1 MADTANVQ
9 SIEAIREIRD
19 ALVIFMEDARNAL
32 NDTDF
37 DLRRTT
43 DWLTHEQ
50 RLYWAAE
57 VRRRSQEIADAR
69 SALQRKELGKK
80 PGSHPD
86 TSVEDKALRI
96 AKMRLAEAEE
106 KVEVVRSWIPEMQ
119 RAGHEYRSQSL
130 PLGDMLTGDLEN
142 ALAKLSR
149 MIESLEDYLR
159 LQAPS
164 TPQATP
170 TGFSSSGSAAGSP
183 AVAKTAPSPTTPP
196 TVSTPDPSETT
207 RESASDEQ
215 QRRIEPTE
223 SRDQDVAGEMG

>member
-19 ALVIFMEDARNAL
+19 ALVVFMEDAKNAL

-50 RLYWAAE
+50 RLYWNAE
-57 VRRRSQEIADAR
+57 VRRRSQDVADAR

-86 TSVEDKALRI
+86 TSVEEKDVRI

-106 KVEVVRSWIPEMQ
+106 KVEVVSRWVPEIQ
-119 RAGHEYRSQSL
+119 RASHEYRSQAY
-130 PLGDMLTGDLEN
+130 PLGDMISGDLEN

-149 MIESLEDYLR
+149 MIESLEQYLR

-164 TPQATP
+164 APQPAP
-170 TGFSSSGSAAGSP
+170 TGFSSSGSSAVASP
-183 AVAKTAPSPTTPP
+183 AARTEPAPEASKTPEENPT
-196 TVSTPDPSETT
+196 
-207 RESASDEQ
+207 DE
-215 QRRIEPTE
+215 QRRIEPLE
-223 SRDQDVAGEMG
+223 SRDEDVAGEVG

>member
-37 DLRRTT
+37 ELRRTT

-50 RLYWAAE
+50 RLHWAAE
-57 VRRRSQEIADAR
+57 VRRRSQDLTDAR
-69 SALQRKELGKK
+69 TVLHRKELGKTG
-80 PGSHPD
+80 GSRPD
-86 TSVEDKALRI
+86 TSVEEKDLRI

-106 KVEVVRSWIPEMQ
+106 KVETVRKWIPEIQ
-119 RAGHEYRSQSL
+119 RASHEYRSQAL
-130 PLGDMLTGDLEN
+130 PLGDMISGDLAN

-149 MIESLEDYLR
+149 MVESLEDYLR
-159 LQAPS
+159 VKAPS

-170 TGFSSSGSAAGSP
+170 TGFSSSGSAGTSP
-183 AVAKTAPSPTTPP
+183 AAAKSEPAATTTQSRPE
-196 TVSTPDPSETT
+196 TSPDPGEGH
-207 RESASDEQ
+207 SDEQ
-215 QRRIEPTE
+215 QRRIEPAE
-223 SRDQDVAGEMG
+223 PRDQDVPGEVG